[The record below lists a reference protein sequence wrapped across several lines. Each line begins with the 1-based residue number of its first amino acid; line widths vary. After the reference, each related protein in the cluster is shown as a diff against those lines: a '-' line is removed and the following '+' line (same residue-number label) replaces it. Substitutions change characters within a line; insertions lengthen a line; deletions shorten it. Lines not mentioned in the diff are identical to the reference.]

1 MDYIGEHLVPGKIGH
16 FFILLSLITS
26 LAASFSYFKSVQQ
39 KNTDQGRQW
48 KKLAR
53 IFFITEALSV
63 FCIFGIIYYI
73 VSNHLFEYKYAWQ
86 HSSKTL
92 EPKYLLAAI
101 WEGQEG
107 SFLLWSIWHCVLGLI
122 IIRREKEWEAPVM
135 TVVSF
140 VQVML
145 ATMVAGIRFFGLKIG
160 SNPFVLL
167 RNEVPGE
174 IFSRPEYLSMVRD
187 GNDLNPLLQNYWMVI
202 HPPVLFLGFASTLIP
217 FAFAVGGLWTK
228 RFGDWVKD
236 ALPWALF
243 SGGILSLGIMMG
255 AAWAYE
261 SLTFGGYWAWDPVE
275 NASLVPWMVLV
286 SGIHCLLIYRH
297 TGHSLRATYFFLI
310 LSFLLVLYS
319 TYLTRSGDLQDTSV
333 HAFTGEGITRRHL
346 QALLLVFV
354 LPSLYLFI
362 RNYKKIPHIVKEEE
376 TSSREF
382 WMFIGSL
389 VLFLSA
395 ASIIIM
401 TSIPVFN
408 KLINLFIGENQAFKP
423 MAMGEESAFAYN
435 RIQVFVAVVI
445 GMLTAFGMYLKYK
458 TTGKDFLKR
467 LILPSVVAIVVAA
480 LILAFGDIN
489 YREHGIG
496 YLVAIWM
503 ALAAAVYA
511 VVANASYIWI
521 GMKGSISRS
530 GGTVAHVG
538 FGLFLAGILISS
550 SKKEVLS
557 YNTSGI
563 PVFFGNESK
572 ESPGENL
579 TLVKGMRTD
588 MGKYWVTYEK
598 DSTHPK
604 KPLWFYH
611 VQFESKD
618 GNEKFTLTPNA
629 FVNYK
634 GNEGLMAN
642 PDARHYWDHDV
653 FTYIT
658 SLPDPEKNKDSA
670 TFKTQTV
677 TVGDTIFYSKGYAV
691 LDNLTSKD
699 NIPQPGFNPKDSAS
713 VAVLKVYAKT
723 GSEYTMQTLLVNKSG
738 SYLSS
743 PDTLTAENLVVQL
756 QRVSGNTAE
765 IGIKESDTVMQY
777 LTLKAYRFPFINLVW
792 LGTIIMV
799 IGFFIAMARRILT
812 NRSSLRKI

>member
-1 MDYIGEHLVPGKIGH
+1 
-16 FFILLSLITS
+16 
-26 LAASFSYFKSVQQ
+26 
-39 KNTDQGRQW
+39 
-48 KKLAR
+48 
-53 IFFITEALSV
+53 
-63 FCIFGIIYYI
+63 
-73 VSNHLFEYKYAWQ
+73 
-86 HSSKTL
+86 
-92 EPKYLLAAI
+92 
-101 WEGQEG
+101 
-107 SFLLWSIWHCVLGLI
+107 
-122 IIRREKEWEAPVM
+122 M

-140 VQVML
+140 AQFLL
-145 ATMVAGIRFFGLKIG
+145 ATMVAGLSLFGSKIG

-174 IFSRPEYLSMVRD
+174 IFLRPEYLSLVRD

-217 FAFAVGGLWTK
+217 FAFAISGLWTK
-228 RFGDWVKD
+228 KFGDWAKD

-297 TGHSLRATYFFLI
+297 SGHSLRAAYFFLI

-346 QALLLVFV
+346 QAFLLVFV
-354 LPSLYLFI
+354 LPSLFLFF

-408 KLINLFIGENQAFKP
+408 KLVALVTGKEKFIKALAF
-423 MAMGEESAFAYN
+423 GEESAFAYN

-445 GMLTAFGMYLKYK
+445 GLLTAFGMYLKYK
-458 TTGKDFLKR
+458 TTGKEFLKR
-467 LILPSVVAIVVAA
+467 LLIPSILAIVTAA
-480 LILAFGDIN
+480 LILAFGGIN

-503 ALAAAVYA
+503 AVAASVYA
-511 VVANASYIWI
+511 VIANASYIWL
-521 GMKGSISRS
+521 GMKGSIRRS
-530 GGTVAHVG
+530 GGAVAHVG
-538 FGLFLAGILISS
+538 FGLFLLGILISS

-557 YNTSGI
+557 YNSSGI

-572 ESPGENL
+572 ENSGENL
-579 TLVKGMRTD
+579 TLVKGLKTD
-588 MGKYWVTYEK
+588 MGKYWVTYK
-598 DSTHPK
+598 SDSAHPK

-611 VQFESKD
+611 VDFEAKN
-618 GNEKFTLTPNA
+618 GKEKFILTPNA

-642 PDARHYWDHDV
+642 PDSRHYWDHDV

-658 SLPDPEKNKDSA
+658 SLPDPEKNKDTSH
-670 TFKTQTV
+670 FKTQTIS
-677 TVGDTIFYSKGYAV
+677 VGDTLFYSKGYAV
-691 LDNLTSKD
+691 LENITSSD
-699 NIPQPGFNPKDSAS
+699 NIPQPGFDPTDSAS
-713 VAVLKVYAKT
+713 VASIKVYAKT
-723 GSEYTMQTLLVNKSG
+723 GSIYNMQSLLVNRG
-738 SYLSS
+738 GMLLTS
-743 PDTLTAENLVVQL
+743 PDTATAENLIIQL
-756 QRVSGNTAE
+756 QKVSGKTAE
-765 IGIKESDTVMQY
+765 LGIKEPDTIMQY
-777 LTLKAYRFPFINLVW
+777 LTLKAYKFPFINLVW

-799 IGFFIAMARRILT
+799 TGFFISMFRRIQT

>member
-16 FFILLSLITS
+16 FFILLSLISS
-26 LAASFSYFKSVQQ
+26 LAASFAYFKAVQQ
-39 KNTDQGRQW
+39 KHTDQSSQW

-53 IFFITEALSV
+53 IFFITEAGSV

-86 HSSKTL
+86 HSSIAL

-122 IIRREKEWEAPVM
+122 IIKKEREWEAPVM

-140 VQVML
+140 AQFLL
-145 ATMVAGIRFFGLKIG
+145 ATMVAGLSLFGSKIG

-174 IFSRPEYLSMVRD
+174 IFLRPEYLSLVRD

-217 FAFAVGGLWTK
+217 FAFAISGLWTK
-228 RFGDWVKD
+228 KFGDWAKD

-297 TGHSLRATYFFLI
+297 SGHSLRAAYFFLI

-346 QALLLVFV
+346 QAFLLVFV
-354 LPSLYLFI
+354 LPSLFLFF
-362 RNYKKIPHIVKEEE
+362 RNYKRIPHIVKEEE

-408 KLINLFIGENQAFKP
+408 KLVALVTGKEKFIKALAF
-423 MAMGEESAFAYN
+423 GEESAFAYN

-445 GMLTAFGMYLKYK
+445 GLLTAFGMYLKYK
-458 TTGKDFLKR
+458 TTGKEFLKR
-467 LILPSVVAIVVAA
+467 LLIPSILAIVTAA
-480 LILAFGDIN
+480 LILAFGGIN

-503 ALAAAVYA
+503 AVAASVYA
-511 VVANASYIWI
+511 VIANASYIWL
-521 GMKGSISRS
+521 GMKGSIRRS
-530 GGTVAHVG
+530 GGAVAHVG
-538 FGLFLAGILISS
+538 FGLFLLGILISS

-557 YNTSGI
+557 YNSSGI

-572 ESPGENL
+572 ENSGENL
-579 TLVKGMRTD
+579 TLVKGIKTD
-588 MGKYWVTYEK
+588 MGKYWVTYK
-598 DSTHPK
+598 SDSAHPK

-611 VQFESKD
+611 VDFEAKN
-618 GNEKFTLTPNA
+618 GKEKFILTPNA

-642 PDARHYWDHDV
+642 PDSRHYWDHDV

-658 SLPDPEKNKDSA
+658 SLPDPEKNKDTSH
-670 TFKTQTV
+670 FKTQTIS
-677 TVGDTIFYSKGYAV
+677 VGDTLFYSKGYAV
-691 LDNLTSKD
+691 LENITSSD
-699 NIPQPGFNPKDSAS
+699 NIPQPGFDPTDSAS
-713 VAVLKVYAKT
+713 VASIKVYAKT
-723 GSEYTMQTLLVNKSG
+723 GSIYNMQSLLVNRG
-738 SYLSS
+738 GMLLTS
-743 PDTLTAENLVVQL
+743 PDTATAENLIIQL
-756 QRVSGNTAE
+756 QKVSGKTAE
-765 IGIKESDTVMQY
+765 LGIKEPDTIMQY
-777 LTLKAYRFPFINLVW
+777 LTLKAYKFPFINLVW

-799 IGFFIAMARRILT
+799 TGFFISMFRRIQT

>member
-1 MDYIGEHLVPGKIGH
+1 
-16 FFILLSLITS
+16 
-26 LAASFSYFKSVQQ
+26 LAASFAYFKAVQQ
-39 KNTDQGRQW
+39 KHTDQSSQW

-53 IFFITEALSV
+53 IFFITEAGSV

-86 HSSKTL
+86 HSSIAL

-122 IIRREKEWEAPVM
+122 IIKKEREWEAPVM

-140 VQVML
+140 AQFLL
-145 ATMVAGIRFFGLKIG
+145 ATMVAGLSLFGSKIG

-174 IFSRPEYLSMVRD
+174 IFLRPEYLSLVRD

-217 FAFAVGGLWTK
+217 FAFAISGLWTK
-228 RFGDWVKD
+228 KFGDWAKD

-297 TGHSLRATYFFLI
+297 SGHSLRAAYFFLI

-346 QALLLVFV
+346 QAFLLVFV
-354 LPSLYLFI
+354 LPSLFLFF

-408 KLINLFIGENQAFKP
+408 KLVALVTGKEKFIKALAF
-423 MAMGEESAFAYN
+423 GEESAFAYN

-445 GMLTAFGMYLKYK
+445 GL
-458 TTGKDFLKR
+458 
-467 LILPSVVAIVVAA
+467 LPSIIAIVTAA
-480 LILAFGDIN
+480 LILAFGGIN

-503 ALAAAVYA
+503 AVAASVYA
-511 VVANASYIWI
+511 VIANASYIWL
-521 GMKGSISRS
+521 GMKGSIRRS
-530 GGTVAHVG
+530 GGAVAHVG
-538 FGLFLAGILISS
+538 FGLFLLGILISS

-557 YNTSGI
+557 YNSSGI

-572 ESPGENL
+572 ENSGENL
-579 TLVKGMRTD
+579 TLVKGIKTD
-588 MGKYWVTYEK
+588 MGKYWVTYK
-598 DSTHPK
+598 SDSAHPK

-611 VQFESKD
+611 VDFEAKN
-618 GNEKFTLTPNA
+618 GKEKFILTPNA

-642 PDARHYWDHDV
+642 PDSRHYWDHDV

-658 SLPDPEKNKDSA
+658 SLPDPEKNKDTSH
-670 TFKTQTV
+670 FKTQTIS
-677 TVGDTIFYSKGYAV
+677 VGDTLFYSKGYAV
-691 LDNLTSKD
+691 LENITSSD
-699 NIPQPGFNPKDSAS
+699 HIPQPGFDPTDSAS
-713 VAVLKVYAKT
+713 VASIKVYAKT
-723 GSEYTMQTLLVNKSG
+723 GSIYNMQSLLVNRG
-738 SYLSS
+738 GMLLTS
-743 PDTLTAENLVVQL
+743 PDTATAENLIIQL
-756 QRVSGNTAE
+756 QKVSGKTAE
-765 IGIKESDTVMQY
+765 LGIKEPDTIMQY
-777 LTLKAYRFPFINLVW
+777 LTLKAYKFPFINLVW

-799 IGFFIAMARRILT
+799 TGFFISMFRRIQT